1 MPAPK
6 LVIMHSY
13 FISIESLSTLSL
25 HGDDYDGL
33 RLAFFSK
40 HIFWLISSRFI
51 KITNG
56 RIWEHNLWR
65 LTTRA
70 KNGNKLCWEER
81 KKDGWKERKRSKT
94 SFNGN
99 IGTTRLHFSWAARN
113 SWIYFYHI
121 SHHRIEAK
129 KSYFLCITHNNIHV
143 MLDVMCTVKLM
154 LNTMHASYL

>member
-1 MPAPK
+1 M
-6 LVIMHSY
+6 IMMVWGLLFFQSTFSGSFPVVSLKSQMVEY
-13 FISIESLSTLSL
+13 ESTICE
-25 HGDDYDGL
+25 D
-33 RLAFFSK
+33 
-40 HIFWLISSRFI
+40 WPQ
-51 KITNG
+51 
-56 RIWEHNLWR
+56 EQ
-65 LTTRA
+65 

-99 IGTTRLHFSWAARN
+99 IGTTRLHFSWAARD